1 MKALATRLKE
11 FTAQELR
18 DMYQDFNIKDEEF
31 VPMFF
36 RGQKTDYTISKY
48 GNVIGKRGH
57 KLKWTI
63 KNTAGRPEASV
74 SVYPPADTNFTD
86 EGFEYGAKNKVVT
99 LYVHRLVALH
109 FLPFPEYLPEQL
121 RDDWNK
127 VSDNTKNLIRD
138 SLQVDHLDGN
148 TYNPRW
154 DNLEWVTVKENA
166 RRVVRKEK

>member
-18 DMYQDFNIKDEEF
+18 DMYQDFSIKDEEF

-63 KNTAGRPEASV
+63 KNII
-74 SVYPPADTNFTD
+74 
-86 EGFEYGAKNKVVT
+86 
-99 LYVHRLVALH
+99 LQRL
-109 FLPFPEYLPEQL
+109 
-121 RDDWNK
+121 K
-127 VSDNTKNLIRD
+127 
-138 SLQVDHLDGN
+138 
-148 TYNPRW
+148 
-154 DNLEWVTVKENA
+154 
-166 RRVVRKEK
+166 